1 MEIITINA
9 GDNPLYGQVPSIP
22 SGQES
27 TGSIRNRF
35 LQQVK
40 DSWCSDDIYAHVS
53 EELERPLMKCNY
65 WAALYMRGSNPVIFK
80 LRESWNGSQTKWKL
94 ENTLA
99 RIGVMIEQGQISGD
113 VVFYRSSSPTITTSK
128 YPLCNNGVYA
138 IFTGN
143 PEWIVNSESSIRWR
157 SHTDELHADYE
168 QFRNNFTLYEKLFP
182 TAGWNGSDARRWR
195 RQMRSFSGQQEHFNM
210 RVAYV
215 WSMLTDERPVSWDAI
230 LDSCSGPQRAGLL
243 LWKEGKVR
251 LWWHHSN
258 VIDEPQHQMLCAA
271 SPWPA
276 STFENSGLDIDSS
289 GRFVE
294 AND

>member
-9 GDNPLYGQVPSIP
+9 
-22 SGQES
+22 ES
-27 TGSIRNRF
+27 TESVRNRF

-40 DSWCSDDIYAHVS
+40 DSWCSDDVYAHVS
-53 EELERPLMKCNY
+53 DELERPLMKCNY

-168 QFRNNFTLYEKLFP
+168 QFRNNFTLYEKLFS
-182 TAGWNGSDARRWR
+182 TSSSRGYTRNI
-195 RQMRSFSGQQEHFNM
+195 RQMRGFSGQQEHFNM

-230 LDSCSGPQRAGLL
+230 LDSCSGPQRASLL

-258 VIDEPQHQMLCAA
+258 GIDEPQHQMIGAA
-271 SPWPA
+271 SPGPA
-276 STFENSGLDIDSS
+276 STFENSGLDIDSN

>member
-9 GDNPLYGQVPSIP
+9 
-22 SGQES
+22 ES
-27 TGSIRNRF
+27 TESVRNRF

-40 DSWCSDDIYAHVS
+40 DSWCSDDVYAHVS

-99 RIGVMIEQGQISGD
+99 RIGIMIEQGQISGD

-168 QFRNNFTLYEKLFP
+168 QFRNNFTLYEKIFSTLSSRGY
-182 TAGWNGSDARRWR
+182 TRNI
-195 RQMRSFSGQQEHFNM
+195 RQMRGFSGQQEHFNM

-258 VIDEPQHQMLCAA
+258 GIDEPQHQMIGAA